1 MFSGNDI
8 RAKYL
13 AFMEKNG
20 HAIVPSAALVP
31 ENDPTTLF
39 TGSGMQPLVPYLL
52 GETHPKG
59 TRIADSQKCFRA
71 EDIEEVGDT
80 SHTTFF
86 EMLGNW
92 SLGDYFKKEQIP
104 WIASFYLDEVGLDPE
119 KFYVTV
125 FAGDEAAG
133 VPKDEEAALIWQE
146 EFKKRGLSH
155 GIAHM
160 GSAEEAADRGMKDG
174 ERIFYYDAKENW
186 WSRAGVPENMPI
198 GEIGGGD
205 SEMFYDFGVAEY
217 PEAIGPEQHDHPA
230 SDTGRFLEIGN
241 SVFMEYIKTENGF
254 EPLPAQNVDFGGGL
268 ERIVAA
274 AINSPDV
281 YKVDLLWNVIEQ
293 IQELSGKKY
302 EFEKG
307 DLGFEEEPECWR
319 ETKEAFRVI
328 TDHIRGAV
336 FMIGDGVL
344 PSNTEQGY
352 FVRRLLRRAVRYADR
367 IEIPAGEFANLAES
381 VITSY
386 EGHYTNLGEKRFEI
400 KEAIAAE
407 EAQFRKTI
415 EKGLKQFSKISLQV
429 HVESKEVDGKKI
441 IDTSKPAVGKQAIS
455 AQNAFELFT
464 TYGFP
469 IELTEEIAAEKG
481 LVVDTKGFEKLME
494 EHRAKSRAGAEQKFK
509 GGLADQSET
518 VVQYHTVTHLML
530 AALRHFLGTH
540 VHQAGS
546 NITGERMRFDFT
558 HPEKVERDTLD
569 QIEDWVNN
577 AIKTGG
583 VVSIDT
589 MAKTDAESDP
599 TVEGSFWDRYPDEVK
614 VYTMTG
620 SDGTV
625 FSRELCGG
633 PHVETLE
640 SITGTFKIKKEESSS
655 AGVRRIKAVLE

>member
-1 MFSGNDI
+1 MTGNEI
-8 RAKYL
+8 RKKYL
-13 AFMEKNG
+13 AFMAARE
-20 HAIVPSAALVP
+20 HAVVPSAALVP

-52 GETHPKG
+52 GEIHPKG
-59 TRIADSQKCFRA
+59 TRIVDSQKCFRA

-104 WIASFYLDEVGLDPE
+104 WIASFYLDEVRLDPE
-119 KFYVTV
+119 RFYVTV

-155 GIAHM
+155 GIAYM
-160 GSAEEAADRGMKDG
+160 GSAVEAAKRGMKEG

-186 WSRAGVPENMPI
+186 WSRAGVPENMPV

-205 SEMFYDFGVAEY
+205 SEMFFDFGVTPNPDALE
-217 PEAIGPEQHDHPA
+217 PCQHDHPA
-230 SDTGRFLEIGN
+230 SDTGRFMEIGN

-268 ERIVAA
+268 ERIAA
-274 AINSPDV
+274 ASINSPDV

-293 IQELSGKKY
+293 IQKLSGKQY
-302 EFEKG
+302 ED
-307 DLGFEEEPECWR
+307 DL
-319 ETKEAFRVI
+319 EAFRVI

-352 FVRRLLRRAVRYADR
+352 FVRRLLRRSVRYADKLG
-367 IEIPAGEFANLAES
+367 IPAGEFKNLAES
-381 VITSY
+381 VITTY
-386 EGHYTNLGEKRFEI
+386 EGHYTNLGEKRNVI
-400 KEAIAAE
+400 KDAIQGE
-407 EAQFRKTI
+407 EEQFRKTL
-415 EKGLKQFSKISLQV
+415 EKGLKQFNKIGLQL
-429 HVESKEVDGKKI
+429 HI
-441 IDTSKPAVGKQAIS
+441 TSEQIKQAQETKEKITPDVTK
-455 AQNAFELFT
+455 AITAENAFELFA

-469 IELTEEIAAEKG
+469 IELTEEIATEKG
-481 LVVDTKGFEKLME
+481 LVVDRPGFKKLME
-494 EHRAKSRAGAEQKFK
+494 EHREKSRAGAEQKFK
-509 GGLADQSET
+509 GGLADQSEK
-518 VVQYHTVTHLML
+518 VVQYHTATHLML
-530 AALRHFLGTH
+530 AGLRKYVGDH

-546 NITGERMRFDFT
+546 NITGERLRFDFT
-558 HPEKVERDTLD
+558 NGEKVERETLD
-569 QIEDWVNN
+569 KIEGFVND
-577 AIKTGG
+577 ALQTGG
-583 VVSIDT
+583 EVTIET
-589 MAKTDAESDP
+589 MPKTDAENDP

-625 FSRELCGG
+625 YSRELCGG
-633 PHVETLE
+633 PHVENLSE
-640 SITGTFKIKKEESSS
+640 VEGTFKITKEESSS
-655 AGVRRIKAVLE
+655 AGVRRIKAILQ